1 MLNGTLSFLQK
12 YFSFCWAFSF
22 VLFTV
27 HVVKNVQVTSKLP
40 PKNHFITKHILF
52 LKQFHQFS
60 WFVNTLH
67 MVCSKDITMPT
78 KLIKK
83 TCRNHFLK
91 HFLFSWNFRPP
102 PLSTRHISRVRR
114 NFENILLA
122 GSCHW
127 IHLLHWYYMHHTR
140 SSKAAIW
147 ESEK

>member
-1 MLNGTLSFLQK
+1 MGHFHSFK
-12 YFSFCWAFSF
+12 NIYFFCWAFSF

-27 HVVKNVQVTSKLP
+27 HVVKNVQVTSKLS

-52 LKQFHQFS
+52 LKQFHQLS
-60 WFVNTLH
+60 WFVNTLY
-67 MVCSKDITMPT
+67 MVCSIDITMST
-78 KLIKK
+78 KWIKM
-83 TCRNHFLK
+83 TCRNRFLK

-102 PLSTRHISRVRR
+102 PLSTRHNSRMRR

-122 GSCHW
+122 GFCHK

-140 SSKAAIW
+140 SSKAAFW